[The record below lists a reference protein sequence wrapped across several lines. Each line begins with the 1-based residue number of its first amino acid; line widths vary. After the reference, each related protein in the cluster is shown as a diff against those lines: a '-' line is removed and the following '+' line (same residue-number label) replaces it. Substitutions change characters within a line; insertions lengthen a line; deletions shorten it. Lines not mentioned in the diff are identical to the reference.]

1 MDAGSVRQTLLP
13 HQRVVHD
20 HDHLQVLADSGAG
33 MSVAVLRA
41 VPFVWPDT
49 ATVASGAGG
58 RLDERYELHLCRL
71 GAGAVELLDA
81 SVYFG
86 D

>member
-1 MDAGSVRQTLLP
+1 
-13 HQRVVHD
+13 
-20 HDHLQVLADSGAG
+20 